1 MRSYMA
7 AGYAASTRV
16 VKESTLW
23 AWGPRLSLSECLMI
37 GPERVVGPR
46 KLIAERAALNA
57 ALNAGGCDSSGGFC
71 RVDASVHAGGP
82 SRKGLVAPDGAA
94 LKFGRPG

>member
-1 MRSYMA
+1 M
-7 AGYAASTRV
+7 GLGTKV
-16 VKESTLW
+16 VPELVFNTW
-23 AWGPRLSLSECLMI
+23 ARACC
-37 GPERVVGPR
+37 RAR

-71 RVDASVHAGGP
+71 RVLTSVHAWGP

>member
-1 MRSYMA
+1 
-7 AGYAASTRV
+7 
-16 VKESTLW
+16 
-23 AWGPRLSLSECLMI
+23 MI

-82 SRKGLVAPDGAA
+82 SRKRLVAPDGAA
-94 LKFGRPG
+94 LKFDRPG